1 MAGKGKRV
9 EAIAYMRTSSA
20 TNVGEGKDS
29 EARQRKAIE
38 SYAKSAGVVI
48 VDWFYDAAVSGAD
61 PIETRP
67 GFTAALARIAGN
79 GVRTIIVETANRFAR
94 DLMVQEVGFAMLRD
108 LGITLIAADS
118 PSSFLDDGPTSKL
131 IRQILGAVSEFDKAM
146 TVAKL
151 KGARDRVR
159 RQRGKCEGR
168 KSYAE
173 REGGRRV
180 GGDCAAT
187 AHQSERT
194 LTVSPHHCSRFGG
207 SGVRHTKRAAL
218 FSLCRRFDAH
228 RVTAGRGALRKFPTF
243 ERPPAKLPPFEKRSL
258 ARVPSWPFP
267 PSRNAR
273 PHSHR
278 NLRADNTVCAA

>member
-9 EAIAYMRTSSA
+9 EAIGYLRTSSA
-20 TNVGEGKDS
+20 ANLGEGKDS

-38 SYAKSAGVVI
+38 SFAKSAGYII

-79 GVRTIIVETANRFAR
+79 GVRTIVVETANRFAR

-108 LGITLIAADS
+108 LGVMLIAADS

-168 KSYAE
+168 RSYAE
-173 REGGRRV
+173 REGGQELI
-180 GGDCAAT
+180 T
-187 AHQSERT
+187 AVRELRT
-194 LTVSPHHCSRFGG
+194 NPDGRAPSLRKVA
-207 SGVRHTKRAAL
+207 AAL
-218 FSLCRRFDAH
+218 AERGF
-228 RVTAGRGALRKFPTF
+228 VTPSGRHYSASAVASMLAG
-243 ERPPAKLPPFEKRSL
+243 
-258 ARVPSWPFP
+258 
-267 PSRNAR
+267 
-273 PHSHR
+273 
-278 NLRADNTVCAA
+278 